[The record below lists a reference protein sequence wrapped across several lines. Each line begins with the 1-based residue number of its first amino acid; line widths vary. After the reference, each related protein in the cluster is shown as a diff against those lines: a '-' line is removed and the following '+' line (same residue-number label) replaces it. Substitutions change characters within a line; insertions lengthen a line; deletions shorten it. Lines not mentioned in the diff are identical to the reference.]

1 NSASANDIAN
11 IQNLAKPYMDVDIS
25 GNYIMIHNT
34 SYKDNNQYYRTA
46 FATGVFRFKGYTSSI
61 NIDIDARSENGTYIT
76 LPFNSAMTISDN
88 DFIYFVSAD
97 SSENENRVK
106 RNLFNGLTMNMNL
119 NFTPDAEVN
128 LQTTMGSLRS

>member
-1 NSASANDIAN
+1 
-11 IQNLAKPYMDVDIS
+11 
-25 GNYIMIHNT
+25 
-34 SYKDNNQYYRTA
+34 
-46 FATGVFRFKGYTSSI
+46 
-61 NIDIDARSENGTYIT
+61 
-76 LPFNSAMTISDN
+76 MTISDN

-128 LQTTMGSLRS
+128 LQTTMGSLRGSGSGTIAMKISNLGDFEMFGDYIVTQGKLHDAAQDIINKYLDINEGATRRWTGEHTAAVINLNAI